1 MEKTFLANVNLLSD
15 EKSSSDDR
23 VFLFD
28 MDGVLAT
35 WQESPWETVLSDG
48 YFLSRS
54 PEPKMIHLARLLSA
68 HEGCR
73 VGILSAVIQD
83 DHSETEK
90 RLWLR
95 RFCPFIP
102 VENIFFVPYGSSKS
116 ECVPENLRGAV
127 LIDDYTVNLRDWSG
141 KAVKFYNGIN
151 GTKGTWTG
159 PSIRLD
165 MEIPDMITRLDEIT
179 AA

>member
-1 MEKTFLANVNLLSD
+1 MDNFIDKTI
-15 EKSSSDDR
+15 
-23 VFLFD
+23 LFD

-35 WQESPWETVLSDG
+35 WQESPWEVVTADG

-54 PEPKMIHLARLLSA
+54 PEPKMIHLARLLC
-68 HEGCR
+68 GLKDCR

-83 DHSETEK
+83 DHSEKEK
-90 RLWLR
+90 RMWLE

-102 VENIFFVPYGSSKS
+102 SENIFFVPYGSSKS
-116 ECVPENLRGAV
+116 EYVPDSVKDAV
-127 LIDDYTVNLRDWSG
+127 LIDDYTMNLRDWSG

-151 GTKGTWTG
+151 GTKGTWNG
-159 PSIRLD
+159 PSIRYD
-165 MEIPDMITRLDEIT
+165 MEIPDMITCLGELT